1 MQPNNSSDQGIPFRS
16 ILIHSLWLTIVG
28 IVLFRLATANTQALT
43 YVKVFAISGAI
54 IATAPWITQLIVS
67 MAIIILYKVGVCDLT
82 WLVKSEVSGCGSRTE
97 ADEDFDQGAAL
108 HRVVIARGKVNV
120 PRGVYNLRDRFGMF
134 VRVNERN
141 GPQLQRNMTV

>member
-43 YVKVFAISGAI
+43 YIKVFAISGAI

-120 PRGVYNLRDRFGMF
+120 PRAVYNLRDRFGMF

>member
-1 MQPNNSSDQGIPFRS
+1 MQPNNSSNQGIPFRS

-28 IVLFRLATANTQALT
+28 IVLFLLATANTQALI
-43 YVKVFAISGAI
+43 YVKVFGISGAI

-82 WLVKSEVSGCGSRTE
+82 WLVKSEVSGCGSRRE
-97 ADEDFDQGAAL
+97 VDEDFDQGAAL
-108 HRVVIARGKVNV
+108 HRFVIARGKVNV
-120 PRGVYNLRDRFGMF
+120 RGEYNLRDRFGMF

-141 GPQLQRNMTV
+141 GPQLRRNMTV